1 VASAASSTAPGSA
14 KPGLA
19 KPGLSKDVSK
29 ETLHG
34 VAPLRAGQ
42 GTSFWLRRLHSLT
55 GIVPVGA
62 FLFEHILISN
72 STAISGPDAYARQ
85 VSFLANLP
93 LVPLLEF
100 FGIWLPIAFH
110 ALYGFY
116 IWYRG
121 EGNAGEYPWTGNWMY
136 TAQRWTGG
144 IAFLYILWHTYTM
157 RFSGIDLHA
166 YPNASFGKVQQ
177 EVLQPALFVFYVIG
191 LIAASWHFAY
201 GIWLFSAKWGI
212 VSGEKARKRF
222 LILCIGFFFL
232 LSGVGLASLSTFRS
246 RPLQLLPEPG
256 TAASAASPSHGQPSD
271 GASTYGKP
279 VE

>member
-1 VASAASSTAPGSA
+1 VASAASSTAPAVARGA
-14 KPGLA
+14 
-19 KPGLSKDVSK
+19 VS
-29 ETLHG
+29 G

-42 GTSFWLRRLHSLT
+42 GTSFLLRRLHSLT

-93 LVPLLEF
+93 LVFFLEL

-121 EGNAGEYPWTGNWMY
+121 DGNAIEYPWSGNWMY

-144 IAFLYILWHTYTM
+144 ISFLYIVWHTYTM
-157 RFSGIDLHA
+157 RFTGIDLHA
-166 YPNASFGKVQQ
+166 YPSASFGKVQE
-177 EVLQPALFVFYVIG
+177 EVFQTPLFLFYVVG

-201 GIWLFSAKWGI
+201 GIWLFCAKWGI
-212 VSGEKARKRF
+212 VSGEKARKR
-222 LILCIGFFFL
+222 LLAMCIGFFFL
-232 LSGVGLASLSTFRS
+232 LSGVGLASLYKFRS
-246 RPLQLLPEPG
+246 QPQQMIEPS
-256 TAASAASPSHGQPSD
+256 TAAMSATHPNLVHGR
-271 GASTYGKP
+271 P
-279 VE
+279 VK

>member
-1 VASAASSTAPGSA
+1 MASAASSTAPGVNQ
-14 KPGLA
+14 
-19 KPGLSKDVSK
+19 DVNK
-29 ETLHG
+29 AVTHG

-42 GTSFWLRRLHSLT
+42 GTSFVLRRLHSLS

-72 STAISGPDAYARQ
+72 STAISGPPAYARQ

-93 LVPLLEF
+93 LVFFLEL

-121 EGNAGEYPWTGNWMY
+121 DGNSMEYPWTGNWMY

-144 IAFLYILWHTYTM
+144 IAFAYIVWHTYTM
-157 RFSGIDLHA
+157 RFTGVDLHDHPEFFVRQGA
-166 YPNASFGKVQQ
+166 AEVHNPAPARLLRGWADLRVVAFRLRHLAVRREVGHCFRRQGAAAISQALPGIFPADERGRPGELVHIQRTFPDAPTAGGTIVQTSHAP
-177 EVLQPALFVFYVIG
+177 QPETV
-191 LIAASWHFAY
+191 
-201 GIWLFSAKWGI
+201 
-212 VSGEKARKRF
+212 
-222 LILCIGFFFL
+222 
-232 LSGVGLASLSTFRS
+232 TN
-246 RPLQLLPEPG
+246 
-256 TAASAASPSHGQPSD
+256 
-271 GASTYGKP
+271 GKP

>member
-1 VASAASSTAPGSA
+1 MASASSPAPVVA
-14 KPGLA
+14 P
-19 KPGLSKDVSK
+19 
-29 ETLHG
+29 G

-42 GTSFWLRRLHSLT
+42 GSSFVLRRLHSLS

-93 LVPLLEF
+93 LVFFLEL
-100 FGIWLPIAFH
+100 FGIWLPILFH

-121 EGNAGEYPWTGNWMY
+121 DGNTIAYPWSGNRMY

-144 IAFLYILWHTYTM
+144 IAFAYIVWHVCTM
-157 RFSGIDLHA
+157 RFLGADLHA
-166 YPNASFGKVQQ
+166 HPDLSFGKVQG
-177 EVLQPALFVFYVIG
+177 EVLHTGLFLFYVVG
-191 LIAASWHFAY
+191 LVAASWHFAY

-212 VSGEKARKRF
+212 VSGDKAQNRLLRVCLVLF
-222 LILCIGFFFL
+222 LVLCGAGF
-232 LSGVGLASLSTFRS
+232 ASLYSFRS
-246 RPLQLLPEPG
+246 RPVADDDQNRALLHAGPKARAQ
-256 TAASAASPSHGQPSD
+256 TVSD
-271 GASTYGKP
+271 GRTVK
-279 VE
+279 